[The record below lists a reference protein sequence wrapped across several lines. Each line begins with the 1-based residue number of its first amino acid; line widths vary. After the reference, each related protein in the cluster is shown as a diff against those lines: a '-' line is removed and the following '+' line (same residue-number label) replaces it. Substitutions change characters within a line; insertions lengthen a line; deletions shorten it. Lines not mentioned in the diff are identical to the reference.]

1 VIPNF
6 AGTLYEMGA
15 IQFGAFKLKS
25 GAHSPVYIDLRRMV
39 SDPHTLMQVAG
50 EMVLQSTNLTYQ
62 RIAGIPTAGL
72 PLGTALSIT
81 SDRPLIYPRMEAK
94 GYGTAQRVEGLYR
107 EGETV
112 LVVDDV
118 ISLANSKLEA
128 IVVLESAGLVVKDVM
143 VVVDRQMGGADTL
156 AEKGYTLHALYTLTD
171 LLDSLVTAELINPA
185 RREEVLDWL
194 EQQRHA

>member
-1 VIPNF
+1 MEPSFSEI
-6 AGTLYEMGA
+6 LYEMGA

-50 EMVLQSTNLTYQ
+50 EMMMRSVNLTYQ

-81 SDRPLIYPRMEAK
+81 IERPLIYPRMEAK
-94 GYGTAQRVEGLYR
+94 GYGTGQRIEGLYR
-107 EGETV
+107 EGEAA

-118 ISLANSKLEA
+118 ISLADSKLEA
-128 IVVLESAGLVVKDVM
+128 IAVLEAAGLVVKDVM
-143 VVVDRQMGGADTL
+143 VVVDRQMGGVAML

-171 LLDSLVTAELINPA
+171 LLDGLVAAELINPA

-194 EQQRHA
+194 EEQHHG

>member
-1 VIPNF
+1 MGPSF
-6 AGTLYEMGA
+6 AELLYEMGA

-39 SDPHTLMQVAG
+39 SDPHTLMRVAG
-50 EMVLQSTNLTYQ
+50 EMVQRSVNLTYH

-72 PLGTALSIT
+72 PLGTALSIAI
-81 SDRPLIYPRMEAK
+81 DRPLVYPRMEAK
-94 GYGTAQRVEGLYR
+94 GYGTGLRVEGLYR
-107 EGETV
+107 EGETA

-118 ISLANSKLEA
+118 ISLADSKLEA
-128 IVVLESAGLVVKDVM
+128 IAVLESAGLVVQDVM
-143 VVVDRQMGGADTL
+143 VVVDRQMGGADML

-171 LLDSLVTAELINPA
+171 LLDGLVAAELINPA

-194 EQQRHA
+194 EEQHHA

>member
-1 VIPNF
+1 MEPSFSEI
-6 AGTLYEMGA
+6 LYEMGA

-50 EMVLQSTNLTYQ
+50 EMVMRSVNLTYQ

-81 SDRPLIYPRMEAK
+81 IERPLIYPRMEAK
-94 GYGTAQRVEGLYR
+94 GYGTGQRVEGLYR
-107 EGETV
+107 EGETA

-118 ISLANSKLEA
+118 ISLADSKLEA
-128 IVVLESAGLVVKDVM
+128 IAVLEAAGLVVKDVM
-143 VVVDRQMGGADTL
+143 VVVDRQMGGTDML

-171 LLDSLVTAELINPA
+171 LLDGLVAAELINPV

-194 EQQRHA
+194 EEQRRA